1 MATTTLTLGDMVE
14 ETLSNMYR
22 GSERPR
28 PVVIGSTALS
38 STTDTTFTV
47 DDATL
52 IPPTTIVEAPD
63 GEQMLVTDVSDDA
76 TPVITVMRA
85 YNNTTAE
92 SAFPTNTV
100 LLVEPRWGRADVSRW
115 IQRWFAGP
123 GNTYFPTITSQV
135 MNRETDLQWIEMPAD
150 TMRVIRVRHY
160 STLTGRIVDIGGWQL
175 EERIPTAAAGGVG
188 TTGVVLRLPS
198 VITNDDEVI
207 VEWIEPSSWSG
218 IGEPYE
224 FGDDVDEAATIEIPV
239 GAEDLPVLY
248 AAAYGIGRREVTR
261 VELDKVQE
269 WNQEQAARAG
279 INLRLLRD
287 MWGEYYRRVDEARK
301 IQVVPKHRPYRK
313 MAKVMR

>member
-1 MATTTLTLGDMVE
+1 MATTILTLGDLVD

-38 STTDTTFTV
+38 STSDTTFTV
-47 DDATL
+47 DDSTL

-63 GEQMLVTDVSDDA
+63 GEQMLVTAISDDA
-76 TPVITVMRA
+76 TPVVTVMRG
-85 YNNTTAE
+85 YNNTTAA
-92 SAFPTNTV
+92 SDWPTNTV
-100 LLVEPRWGRADVSRW
+100 LLVEPRWGRQDVIRW
-115 IQRWFAGP
+115 LQRWFAGP
-123 GNTYFPTITSQV
+123 GNSYFPTITSQV
-135 MNRETDLQWIEMPAD
+135 MNREDGLQWIEMPAD

-160 STLTGRIVDIGGWQL
+160 STVTGRIVDIGGWQL
-175 EERIPTAAAGGVG
+175 EERVPTEVQGGIS
-188 TTGVVLRLPS
+188 TTGTVLRVPS
-198 VITNDDEVI
+198 NIWDEDELI
-207 VEWIEPSSWSG
+207 VEWIEPNSWVLNQG
-218 IGEPYE
+218 GEY
-224 FGDDVDEAATIEIPV
+224 ATNTVPV

-248 AAAYGIGRREVTR
+248 AAAYGIARREVTR

-313 MAKVMR
+313 MAKVR